1 MFFPCCHL
9 TPFFS
14 GDSLQEAAAGA
25 QSSAGQHLI
34 FMSVLPS
41 LVLMMIFDEVSDG
54 W

>member
-1 MFFPCCHL
+1 MFFSVLPFDA
-9 TPFFS
+9 FFS